1 MSKQVTVPPFN
12 RRRVLLSIATT
23 GLFSPF
29 LIGGAAPPQQN
40 HKHPTACRPPVP
52 KADIIIGKRTD
63 DILTFDPHENS
74 SSTAA
79 EIIGNLYETLI
90 TWDGTTYSPGLA
102 NKWGNPSKDNLNWD
116 FYLSPGHVFST
127 GNPVSP
133 NDIIYSFKRLFIIGK
148 APASALA
155 PLGLT
160 SENIEKSVTFIA
172 PNQLTISLPT
182 GAATHLLFPFL
193 AAAAG
198 SILDINEVKSRLL
211 VDPSSP
217 PVKEFDWL
225 DPRFD
230 RGAGWLKS
238 SSAGSGPFRL
248 INAVRSDEI
257 VLQTNCYHPSHAK
270 AHRIVVRDIPDGR
283 EQIRLLEKGKLDAGW
298 NAERPDPLVA
308 NSRKVLSR
316 KQTQSNQKL
325 RDIRVPRANLL
336 VLGMNI
342 ADASLSDPKVREA
355 IKISIDRTKLVS
367 RQNASRWSPQQHF
380 CPSPLLPLPTDQ
392 SDDLAADRTR
402 AKTLLDGTATL
413 SLAYAEGAAL
423 SSVVSS
429 LAKQLATVGIAI
441 DLQPSVSGR
450 AFFRGLAER
459 NHQLAL
465 FSWSSDYLDPYS
477 NAYAFCVSDDRAR
490 TPAWYCQ
497 WQNPTIVE
505 QALAAAVEPDPA
517 KRTDLYLNLDHTL
530 RIEGPYLF
538 LLEETVQVTTK
549 TGIPMQVGVI
559 DNFTRYPLSL
569 HR

>member
-1 MSKQVTVPPFN
+1 MSKQVTVPSFN

-23 GLFSPF
+23 GLLSPL
-29 LIGGAAPPQQN
+29 LIGGAEPHQGN
-40 HKHPTACRPPVP
+40 DRHPIACRPPVP
-52 KADIIIGKRTD
+52 GADIIIGKRTD

-90 TWDGTTYSPGLA
+90 TWDGTAYAPGIA
-102 NKWGNPSKDNLNWD
+102 SKWGNPSKDNLNWE

-160 SENIEKSVTFIA
+160 SENIEKSVKFVA
-172 PNQLTISLPT
+172 PNKLTVSLPA
-182 GAATHLLFPFL
+182 GAATQLLFPFL
-193 AAAAG
+193 ASAAG
-198 SILDINEVKSRLL
+198 SILDIKEVKTRLL
-211 VDPSSP
+211 VDTSSP
-217 PVKEFDWL
+217 PMKEFDWL
-225 DPRFD
+225 DARFD

-248 INAVRSDEI
+248 NNAVRSDEI
-257 VLQTNCYHPSHAK
+257 VLQTNCYHASYAK

-283 EQIRLLEKGKLDAGW
+283 EQIRLLQKGKLDVGW
-298 NAERPDPLVA
+298 NAEKPDPSVA
-308 NSRKVLSR
+308 NSRKVASR
-316 KQTQSNQKL
+316 KQAQSNQNL
-325 RDIRVPRANLL
+325 RDILVPRANLL

-342 ADASLSDPKVREA
+342 GDASLSDPVREA

-367 RQNASRWSPQQHF
+367 KQNASRWSPQQHF
-380 CPSPLLPLPTDQ
+380 CPSPLLSLPTGQ
-392 SDDLAADRTR
+392 SDDLALDPAR
-402 AKTLLDGTATL
+402 AKTLLNGTATL

-423 SSVVSS
+423 SSVVRS
-429 LAKQLATVGIAI
+429 LAEQLAAVGIAI
-441 DLQPSVSGR
+441 NLQPSVSGR

-477 NAYAFCVSDDRAR
+477 NAYAFCVNDDHAP

-497 WQNPTIVE
+497 WQNPTIAE
-505 QALAAAVEPDPA
+505 QALAAAVEPDTA
-517 KRTDLYLNLDHTL
+517 TRTNLYLNLDNTL

-538 LLEETVQVTTK
+538 LLEETAQVTTK
-549 TGIPMQVGVI
+549 TNIPMQVGVI

>member
-1 MSKQVTVPPFN
+1 MSKKVTVPSFN

-23 GLFSPF
+23 SLFSPL
-29 LIGGAAPPQQN
+29 LIGSAAAAQQD
-40 HKHPTACRPPVP
+40 HKHPTACRSPVP
-52 KADIIIGKRTD
+52 GADIIIGKRTD
-63 DILTFDPHENS
+63 DVLTFDPHENS

-90 TWDGTTYSPGLA
+90 TWDGTTFAPGLA

-127 GNPVSP
+127 GNPVGPS
-133 NDIIYSFKRLFIIGK
+133 DIIYSFKRLFIIGK
-148 APASALA
+148 APASALT

-160 SENIEKSVTFIA
+160 SENIEKSLTFIA
-172 PNQLTISLPT
+172 PNQLTISLPV

-193 AAAAG
+193 ASAAG

-211 VDPSSP
+211 VDTSGP

-298 NAERPDPLVA
+298 NAQRPDPLVE
-308 NSRKVLSR
+308 NSRKLPSR
-316 KQTQSNQKL
+316 GQTHSNLRL

-342 ADASLSDPKVREA
+342 ADASLSDPVREA

-367 RQNASRWSPQQHF
+367 RQNASRWSPQPHF

-392 SDDLAADRTR
+392 SDDLAADPMR
-402 AKTLLDGTATL
+402 AKTLLNGTAKL
-413 SLAYAEGAAL
+413 SLAYAEGTGL

-429 LAKQLATVGIAI
+429 LAEQLATVGIAI

-477 NAYAFCVSDDRAR
+477 NAYAFCVNDDRAR

-497 WQNPTIVE
+497 WQNPTIAE
-505 QALAAAVEPDPA
+505 QAFAAAVEPDLD
-517 KRTDLYLNLDHTL
+517 KRTSLYLNLDHTL
-530 RIEGPYLF
+530 RIDGPYLF
-538 LLEETVQVTTK
+538 LLEETAQVTTK
-549 TGIPMQVGVI
+549 TDIPMKVGVI